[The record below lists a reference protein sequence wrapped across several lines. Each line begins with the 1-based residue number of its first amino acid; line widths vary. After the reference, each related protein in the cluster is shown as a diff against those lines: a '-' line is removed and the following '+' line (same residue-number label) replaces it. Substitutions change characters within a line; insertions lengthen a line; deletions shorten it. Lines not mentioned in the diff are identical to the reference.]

1 MIFGFNTEAIGK
13 DAVYHVQTED
23 RGARNPVIDSIIY
36 VGGKIV
42 DRRRTPYVPAE
53 VTQAQIEEM
62 VRKQHK
68 ELVDAIRS
76 GTYVRPEGPA
86 KADPPPPAGYSIQ
99 LSNGG
104 DLCREG
110 QLCFDFTV
118 RENGNSPAAQKL
130 RDVSVEARWVVGGA
144 VADSRSVSVAG
155 DGRAEL
161 AYPVPGVE
169 TEAVLL
175 LRAQGPA
182 GKEFSKFRVRA
193 QSEPSRPA
201 G

>member
-1 MIFGFNTEAIGK
+1 MIFGFNTEAVGK

-23 RGARNPVIDSIIY
+23 RGARNPVVDSIIY

-42 DRRRTPYVPAE
+42 DRRKTPYAPSE

-76 GTYVRPEGPA
+76 GVYVRPEGPA
-86 KADPPPPAGYSIQ
+86 KADPPPAGYSIQ
-99 LSNGG
+99 LSNG
-104 DLCREG
+104 DALCRDG

-118 RENGNSPAAQKL
+118 RENGAAAAAQTPKN
-130 RDVSVEARWVVGGA
+130 VSVEARWIVAGA
-144 VADSRSVSVAG
+144 VADSRTVSLG
-155 DGRAEL
+155 EDGRAEL
-161 AYPVPGVE
+161 SFPIPPAE
-169 TEAVLL
+169 TAAVLL

-182 GKEFSKFRVRA
+182 GKEVFKFHARA
-193 QSEPSRPA
+193 VSEPRA
-201 G
+201 

>member
-1 MIFGFNTEAIGK
+1 MIFGFNTEAVGK

-23 RGARNPVIDSIIY
+23 RGARNPVVDSIIY

-42 DRRRTPYVPAE
+42 DRRKTPYAPAE

-76 GTYVRPEGPA
+76 GVYVRPEAPA
-86 KADPPPPAGYSIQ
+86 KADSPPPAGYSIQ
-99 LSNGG
+99 LANGD
-104 DLCREG
+104 DLCRDG
-110 QLCFDFTV
+110 QLCFEFTV
-118 RENGNSPAAQKL
+118 RENGAAAAARTPQN
-130 RDVSVEARWVVGGA
+130 VSVEARWVVAGA
-144 VADSRSVSVAG
+144 VADSRTFSLG
-155 DGRAEL
+155 EDGRAKL
-161 AYPVPGVE
+161 AYPIPPPG

-182 GKEFSKFRVRA
+182 GKEVFKFHA
-193 QSEPSRPA
+193 QARE
-201 G
+201 